1 MFVFL
6 RNYMTKL
13 KTCTVI
19 APTVKHVIRKH
30 RHSLILYRDVTYAK
44 LTQHRGL
51 CCCGTSLP
59 VDTPRLPKAK
69 DALQPS
75 QLRPIS
81 SWSTF
86 LIKLNLEMFCAN
98 GYSIQPPRILK
109 VLKDWMTY

>member
-6 RNYMTKL
+6 GKNRTKS
-13 KTCTVI
+13 KTCTAI
-19 APTVKHVIRKH
+19 AFAAKHVVRKY
-30 RHSLILYRDVTYAK
+30 RHSLIFRCDVVYAK

-59 VDTPRLPKAK
+59 ADTPRLPKAK

-81 SWSTF
+81 SCRVF
-86 LIKLNLEMFCAN
+86 LIKLNLEIFYAN
-98 GYSIQPPRILK
+98 GYSI
-109 VLKDWMTY
+109 